1 MIKTYSYSKDGNK
14 YLSKHF
20 QVKEFAS
27 FGNGKLYSDTIL
39 IDDELVNK
47 LEYIFNTLRASK
59 CIISSGYR
67 TRECDIAVGGSG
79 QGQHVNGR
87 AADCCY
93 YDKQGKPIP
102 SKIVCCVAWDIHE
115 LNGIARIDNNY
126 VHLDNRKGST
136 YYGDEPRGNSSYWT
150 NPYEYFGV
158 TKAEVAKYTGGE
170 VPSENVYITYQIWDD
185 VKNAWLPNVTNSN
198 DFAGVFGHDVCC
210 IYANANIGNVYYKV
224 HVKGSNWLPE
234 VMNRNDFAGLY
245 NKPIDGFMIKSNKVS
260 LKYRVHIR
268 RENRWLGWVT
278 GYNTDDG
285 INGFAGIIG
294 QEIDGIQIGI
304 K

>member
-1 MIKTYSYSKDGNK
+1 MITTSKQVTPHFHSSEFKCK
-14 YLSKHF
+14 YCGAIKID
-20 QVKEFAS
+20 EE
-27 FGNGKLYSDTIL
+27 L
-39 IDDELVNK
+39 IYK
-47 LEYIFNTLRASK
+47 LEHIFTKLNASK

-67 TRECDIAVGGSG
+67 CPTYDVQIGGFTGKHS
-79 QGQHVNGR
+79 QGL

-185 VKNAWLPNVTNSN
+185 VKNAWLPNVNNSN

-245 NKPIDGFMIKSNKVS
+245 NKPIDSFMIKSNKVS

-278 GYNTDDG
+278 GYNSGDG

-294 QEIDGIQIGI
+294 QEIDGIQIDI

>member
-1 MIKTYSYSKDGNK
+1 MGMITISKQVTPHFHSSEFK
-14 YLSKHF
+14 CKHCGAIRID
-20 QVKEFAS
+20 EE
-27 FGNGKLYSDTIL
+27 L
-39 IDDELVNK
+39 IYK
-47 LEYIFNTLRASK
+47 LEHIFTKLNASK

-67 TRECDIAVGGSG
+67 CPTYDIRIGGFAGRHS
-79 QGQHVNGR
+79 QGL

-136 YYGDEPRGNSSYWT
+136 YYGDEPRGNRSYWT

-185 VKNAWLPNVTNSN
+185 VKNAWLPNITNSN

-245 NKPIDGFMIKSNKVS
+245 NKPIDGFMIKSDKVS

-294 QEIDGIQIGI
+294 QEIDGIQIDI